1 MCIFQMKKL
10 RLQEVGGLAQGHS
23 ANRKG
28 IGTSSHVSL
37 TLRPILGPPAMNSSG
52 LTADEASDS
61 WYIWETGLGGAN
73 LVQSSSISLAELG
86 AEPSPLPTVGQGWD

>member
-61 WYIWETGLGGAN
+61 WYIWETGLGGK
-73 LVQSSSISLAELG
+73 LLM
-86 AEPSPLPTVGQGWD
+86 